1 MTVKD
6 FFQRSGLCYNLLVSW
21 HFSSLGPLTNPETLS
36 NVTNPVLKMQQQCSI
51 SSCGPW
57 VAHEDT
63 QWDECSCFQFTSH
76 ALYLEPMISC
86 SLNFSH
92 HMFSFCLH
100 SPPFCLILAVPLL
113 SLWSP
118 CLSSNSL
125 MGVLR
130 EEVDVLSPDCME
142 NSSKRHEA
150 KSLNQGDWLLFPLS
164 SSWTTIDDCPRGLRG
179 WQCLIGWLFLRPCVG
194 ACKCGIV
201 GSAIVCSSFRK
212 GLIPT
217 WKRCWAG
224 VQEQRQGG
232 APGSPG
238 DPISKQRNSVTE
250 SGYLFVCMYLNTAYM
265 WNNMVAL

>member
-1 MTVKD
+1 MWTM
-6 FFQRSGLCYNLLVSW
+6 SGPWGYTMRWMQL
-21 HFSSLGPLTNPETLS
+21 FSVYFS
-36 NVTNPVLKMQQQCSI
+36 CSI
-51 SSCGPW
+51 FRADDFLLP
-57 VAHEDT
+57 D
-63 QWDECSCFQFTSH
+63 
-76 ALYLEPMISC
+76 
-86 SLNFSH
+86 FSH
-92 HMFSFCLH
+92 HMFSFCLY
-100 SPPFCLILAVPLL
+100 SPPLGLILAVPLL

-118 CLSSNSL
+118 CLFSNSL

-130 EEVDVLSPDCME
+130 EEADVLNPDCME

-164 SSWTTIDDCPRGLRG
+164 SSWTTIDDCPQGLGG

-201 GSAIVCSSFRK
+201 GSAIVRSSFRQ

-250 SGYLFVCMYLNTAYM
+250 SGYLFVCRYLNTADI
-265 WNNMVAL
+265 WNNKTQSTSGSIWDTVHV